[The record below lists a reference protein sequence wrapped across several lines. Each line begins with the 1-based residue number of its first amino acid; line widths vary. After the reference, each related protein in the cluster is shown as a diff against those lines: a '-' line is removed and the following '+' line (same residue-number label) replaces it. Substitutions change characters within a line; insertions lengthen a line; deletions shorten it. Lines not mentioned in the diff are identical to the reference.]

1 MVPLCIHEAAS
12 RQAQIYLRKFA
23 PVVWW
28 GSPVEVHSS
37 ICRLHRDKAI
47 TDLEKQGAVARLRL
61 LTDGWREVVPDDQLR
76 QLATE
81 LLDKHSLRAADSLQ
95 LAASLIW
102 CQQHP
107 SKRSFICGDFRLAEA
122 ADAAGF
128 SVLQLLAV
136 VP

>member
-1 MVPLCIHEAAS
+1 
-12 RQAQIYLRKFA
+12 
-23 PVVWW
+23 
-28 GSPVEVHSS
+28 
-37 ICRLHRDKAI
+37 
-47 TDLEKQGAVARLRL
+47 
-61 LTDGWREVVPDDQLR
+61 VVPDDQLR